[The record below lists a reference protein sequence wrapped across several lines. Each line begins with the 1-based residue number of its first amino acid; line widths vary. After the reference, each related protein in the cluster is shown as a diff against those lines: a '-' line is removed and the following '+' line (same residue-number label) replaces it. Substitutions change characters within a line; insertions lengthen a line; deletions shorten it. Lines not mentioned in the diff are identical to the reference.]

1 MWCGVL
7 ISALGIANM
16 FDIANPPEVVI
27 LVAPYRGQ
35 FLVLGIVISAI
46 NVVGL
51 YIVRKFYG

>member
-1 MWCGVL
+1 
-7 ISALGIANM
+7 M